1 MSLRRSLAWLMP
13 LGLLV
18 YALVSVPVRILS
30 EEGLPRYRRLSEQLQ
45 RLRSQN
51 VELARNIE
59 RLNREVNALRSDP
72 AAIERI
78 ARDELG
84 LVQRGEIV
92 FQFSDSR

>member
-30 EEGLPRYRRLSEQLQ
+30 EEGLPRYRRLREQLE
-45 RLRSQN
+45 RLRNEN

-59 RLNREVNALRSDP
+59 RLNREVGALRSDP

-84 LVQRGEIV
+84 LVQPGEIV
-92 FQFSDSR
+92 FQFSEAR

>member
-1 MSLRRSLAWLMP
+1 MSLRRSLTWLMP

-30 EEGLPRYRRLSEQLQ
+30 EEGLPRYRRLREQLE
-45 RLRSQN
+45 RLRHEN

-72 AAIERI
+72 SAIERI

-84 LVQRGEIV
+84 LVQPGEIV
-92 FQFSDSR
+92 FQFSEPH

>member
-84 LVQRGEIV
+84 LVQPGEIV
-92 FQFSDSR
+92 FQFSDAH